1 MAEGFSPKADGVC
14 RVQTAPAGTLTPHHA
29 RRAFLLFFFSS
40 LTAVSWAFLFA
51 ASLFACG
58 QTPETR
64 SQTRLQTPRV
74 LCPSPTKPS
83 GFMGEMDPSA
93 ASTGCGA
100 ERVAASLAEHKLRPR
115 GSTRDSA
122 LPEWSECS
130 LGMPGK
136 GLVEPHTAHHCSV
149 PSPGTRSS

>member
-14 RVQTAPAGTLTPHHA
+14 GVQTAPAGTLAPHHA

-83 GFMGEMDPSA
+83 GFMGGDGPI
-93 ASTGCGA
+93 GCQH
-100 ERVAASLAEHKLRPR
+100 RVWGTEG
-115 GSTRDSA
+115 GSFT
-122 LPEWSECS
+122 C
-130 LGMPGK
+130 
-136 GLVEPHTAHHCSV
+136 
-149 PSPGTRSS
+149 